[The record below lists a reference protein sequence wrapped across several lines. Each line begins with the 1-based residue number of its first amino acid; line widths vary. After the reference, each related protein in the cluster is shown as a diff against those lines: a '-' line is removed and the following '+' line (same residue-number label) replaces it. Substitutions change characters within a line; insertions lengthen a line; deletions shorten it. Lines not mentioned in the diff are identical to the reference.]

1 MKDDNLKQNTN
12 TSEDIKLYGEK
23 ICNIQARL
31 KNILNDMLYKEYGC
45 HRNFQSTFPYV
56 QSTFFDCYQP
66 DIDINEAKLA
76 ENYIT
81 DKDCENIINFVTAQI
96 LYEWLC
102 KDNNAQETINDFAT
116 QYNIERP
123 HPNITLVAKNEMR
136 SPASQTTDSIRK
148 GMERAYKKYY
158 NNWLIS
164 EQILN
169 IEKKQPKNASKFLN
183 FPFLTILYWLNC
195 SDFRFLDLLQNKK
208 EILKIQNKSNNQP
221 LRDAF
226 KLYFD
231 LLSGLESDF
240 VDNRSYVVSAMAIM
254 ELEQALYTTLFL
266 YLAYLIE
273 LYKPNNKAKTDTNKR
288 IFEERKQ
295 IMASFWFSFM
305 QKQTVQ
311 YLLPDKEL
319 FENRHFYLMRY
330 QYLASTLSICNDNK
344 NFNSAY
350 DKNIIYRCLTNDL
363 LAIYKIT
370 ASNYGVQYIN
380 DVKLFIAQPEDKL
393 KIPFW
398 TSKDYDHTATFFKNK
413 YPIIKQHPLNK
424 FNDSIVSYEN
434 WSYKMLE
441 MYRKLFGNKLLDHLH
456 YIRSIKHKVKTKTYK
471 KKNKSGKES

>member
-1 MKDDNLKQNTN
+1 MQYT
-12 TSEDIKLYGEK
+12 IKVK
-23 ICNIQARL
+23 
-31 KNILNDMLYKEYGC
+31 KILNDMLYKEYGC

-136 SPASQTTDSIRK
+136 FPASQTTDSIRK

-254 ELEQALYTTLFL
+254 DLEQALYTTLFL
-266 YLAYLIE
+266 YFAYLIE
-273 LYKPNNKAKTDTNKR
+273 IDKKNSSTNSNKKILDGKEQA
-288 IFEERKQ
+288 
-295 IMASFWFSFM
+295 ALSFWYPFRH
-305 QKQTVQ
+305 KNIVKC
-311 YLLPDKEL
+311 LLPDKRITV
-319 FENRHFYLMRY
+319 NRYFDLLRY
-330 QYLASTLSICNDNK
+330 KTLTSTLLTSHNK
-344 NFNSAY
+344 EDFNIIKE
-350 DKNIIYRCLTNDL
+350 KNLIYRCLINDL
-363 LAIYKIT
+363 LIIYKIT
-370 ASNYGVQYIN
+370 EANYTTDNNAI
-380 DVKLFIAQPEDKL
+380 
-393 KIPFW
+393 IPFW
-398 TSKDYDHTATFFKNK
+398 TSNDYDYAANFFKNK
-413 YPIIKQHPLNK
+413 YPIIKQHPLK
-424 FNDSIVSYEN
+424 SFNNTIIPLKNCTYN
-434 WSYKMLE
+434 MLE
-441 MYRKLFGNKLLDHLH
+441 IYNNLLYSECLDHLH
-456 YIRSIKHKVKTKTYK
+456 KTRKLHEK
-471 KKNKSGKES
+471 EQEEKNKKRKSKLNTKQK